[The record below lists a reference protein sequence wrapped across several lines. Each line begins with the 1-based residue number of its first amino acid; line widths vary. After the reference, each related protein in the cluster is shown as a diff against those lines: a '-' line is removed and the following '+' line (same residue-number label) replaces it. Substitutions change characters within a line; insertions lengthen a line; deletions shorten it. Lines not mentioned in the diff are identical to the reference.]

1 MKKVDSATYI
11 KILIGIIAIIGI
23 FYFSNKHERV
33 NMPRGGENVVAFGD
47 SLVYG
52 YGATS
57 GNDFVS
63 ILSKKL
69 LKENITTTSIVN
81 LGVPGNTTIQG
92 LERLQDV
99 INLNPRVV
107 IVLLGGNDALRKVAK
122 KETFDNLEQIIV
134 KIQASGA
141 AVVLLGIRNGIL
153 TDEYKREFE
162 ALAKKYNTAFVP
174 DVLSGVFGRKN
185 LMSDTVHPNDEGY
198 KIIAGRVYP
207 ELLKV
212 LGR

>member
-1 MKKVDSATYI
+1 
-11 KILIGIIAIIGI
+11 
-23 FYFSNKHERV
+23 
-33 NMPRGGENVVAFGD
+33 MPRGGESIVAFGD

-63 ILSKKL
+63 ILSNKL
-69 LKENITTTSIVN
+69 LKEHIITTPIVN

-99 INLNPRVV
+99 VNLNPRVV

-162 ALAKKYNTAFVP
+162 ALVKKYNTAFVP

-212 LGR
+212 LGK